1 MELFQI
7 FTVIYVTELK
17 NQWLICS
24 SYNFYDTYVVVNLAA
39 CGINS
44 AGYILC
50 CQLPFDII
58 IDFSCQSFGER
69 ENKCTSVLCE
79 LLDQTQV
86 GEESVQGG
94 PESQPGPWGQQGCSR
109 VLCQWWQMCF
119 KVVRMDK
126 MLVALGPAVSLV
138 GL

>member
-1 MELFQI
+1 MEVFQI

-58 IDFSCQSFGER
+58 IDFSCQSFAER
-69 ENKCTSVLCE
+69 GRIKCKNMLPE
-79 LLDQTQV
+79 RLDQTQV
-86 GEESVQGG
+86 GEELVCRAAA
-94 PESQPGPWGQQGCSR
+94 EARLGPWGTAGMLRSPR
-109 VLCQWWQMCF
+109 AHGDKCF
-119 KVVRMDK
+119 KW
-126 MLVALGPAVSLV
+126 
-138 GL
+138 